1 MNIIKSLFAF
11 LIMLVATLFTASH
24 AQAFAIGN
32 HAGGFFLGTLDCN
45 EENDSSPRNL
55 YRENGWLNY
64 DTLSGYSVATKN
76 APTPRVNKLSPDPD
90 AVGPHTS
97 FKRNQDG
104 KVTGY
109 ETYDTNPHTGQFT
122 PEKRFRGEGGPHG
135 NVDPPFVLERKP
147 GKGPGSTPVV
157 PRPATPGELPN
168 GY

>member
-1 MNIIKSLFAF
+1 MNGILSKSTKTWTDPFG
-11 LIMLVATLFTASH
+11 AS
-24 AQAFAIGN
+24 
-32 HAGGFFLGTLDCN
+32 
-45 EENDSSPRNL
+45 
-55 YRENGWLNY
+55 
-64 DTLSGYSVATKN
+64 
-76 APTPRVNKLSPDPD
+76 
-90 AVGPHTS
+90 
-97 FKRNQDG
+97 
-104 KVTGY
+104 GY